1 MITIGLAKIQYILA
15 LLFGIGALIVPK
27 HLHIIVGVYLIVVG
41 LIGLGIVR

>member
-15 LLFGIGALIVPK
+15 LLFGIGALILPK
-27 HLHIIVGVYLIVVG
+27 HLNIVVGVYLIVVG